1 MSKSGVKREIIVCGR
16 AAASRLTGSV
26 LPKLPGSVHVREA
39 HWRDRLL
46 GELAR
51 CKPLLCVVE
60 EYVPLR
66 NEMPELR
73 KLFGP
78 NAEGVAAASVHF
90 VTDMIVT
97 HELLPELA
105 ERSPETRFVIT
116 CHMRSGVS
124 SGDRAVY
131 EQRPEVM
138 KVMGFIN
145 SDRNTNFLVKT
156 IRRMY
161 FEGSA

>member
-1 MSKSGVKREIIVCGR
+1 MGSGVKREIIVCGR
-16 AAASRLTGSV
+16 AAASRLTGSI

-51 CKPLLCVVE
+51 RKPPLCVVE

-66 NEMPELR
+66 DQMPELR
-73 KLFGP
+73 RLFGP
-78 NAEGVAAASVHF
+78 NAEGVAANHPNC
-90 VTDMIVT
+90 VTDMIVA
-97 HELLPELA
+97 HKLLPELA

-124 SGDRAVY
+124 KEDRAAY
-131 EQRPEVM
+131 EQRPEVLQ
-138 KVMGFIN
+138 VMGFIN
-145 SDRNTNFLVKT
+145 SDRNAEFLVKT

-161 FEGSA
+161 FEGSP